1 MSRLDRLEALTTLL
15 RAAEVTTV
23 GDLAAAL
30 QVTSRTVHRDL
41 ATLRDRGAAIAG
53 EPGRGGGV
61 RLLGD
66 RGVTGVHLSI
76 AEVASLWLGARL
88 SASASQLPWSSASRS
103 ALNKLLASL
112 TRSRAI
118 ELRRVLDRVFV
129 GPPPSHAT
137 LTSLGPTISSLLMV
151 IEQAFTRRCAI
162 QFSYTDRVGQ
172 RSRRRIEP
180 HALLVQAPLWYILA
194 FDLDKQAPRTMRM
207 DRITEARLI
216 TTATFSP
223 DLGLIHGQL
232 SELPGRCRSLSADV
246 FP

>member
-1 MSRLDRLEALTTLL
+1 MTLM
-15 RAAEVTTV
+15 RASDVTTV
-23 GDLAAAL
+23 GDLAVAL
-30 QVTSRTVHRDL
+30 QVTPRTVHRDL

-53 EPGRGGGV
+53 ETGRGGGV

-76 AEVASLWLGARL
+76 AEIGSLWLSARL
-88 SASASQLPWSSASRS
+88 SASASQLPWTTASRS
-103 ALNKLLASL
+103 ALSKLLASL
-112 TRSRAI
+112 TRGRAI

-129 GPPPSHAT
+129 GPPPSKAT
-137 LTSLGPTISSLLMV
+137 LTSLRPTVSSLLTV

-162 QFSYTDRVGQ
+162 QFSYTDRAGE

-194 FDLDKQAPRTMRM
+194 FDLDKRAPRTMRM
-207 DRITEARLI
+207 DRITDARLI
-216 TTATFSP
+216 TSATFSVDP
-223 DLGLIHGQL
+223 AIIQGQL
-232 SELPGRCRSLSADV
+232 QDLRGQCRALSADL